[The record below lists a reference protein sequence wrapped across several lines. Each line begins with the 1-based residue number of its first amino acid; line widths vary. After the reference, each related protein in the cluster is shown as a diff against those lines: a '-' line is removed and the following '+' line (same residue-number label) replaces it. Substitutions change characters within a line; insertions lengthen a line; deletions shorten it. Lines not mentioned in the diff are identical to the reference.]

1 MKNRNFLQ
9 NSRTRSII
17 VWVILILIFFF
28 LPSIIGGLSQSSKE
42 IGYTKFYKDLTMDS
56 IKNVVIVDKKISG
69 KYKNGR
75 EFKTLIPYEDNNIV
89 VEMVRYGV
97 DVKVK
102 SPSNFWSEVL
112 PYLIPIV
119 MFVFL
124 WYFFMRSMANSQNKA
139 FTFGK
144 STATQVLTPK
154 QTFKDV
160 AGVKEAKD
168 ELQEVVDFLKHP
180 GKYIRLGGRI
190 PRGVLLL
197 GAPGTGKTLMAKAV
211 AGEAKVPFFS
221 IAGSNFVEMFVGV
234 GASRVRD
241 LFNKAKVNSPSI
253 VFIDEIDAVGR
264 HRGAGI
270 GGGHD
275 EREQTL
281 NQLLVEMD
289 GFETDAAVIIM
300 AATNRPDILD
310 PALLR
315 PGRFDRRIVIDRPDI
330 KGREEIFKI
339 HTKKIPLSSDV
350 NMLILAKSTPGF
362 TGADIANMVNE
373 AALLAARRDKN
384 EVEMVDFEESKD
396 KVTMGLERKSAVI
409 SAEEKKISA
418 YHESGHVIVS
428 KKLKHV
434 DPVHKVTVIP
444 RGMSLGLT
452 QFLPIDDRHM
462 YSKNYLLDNIVSL
475 LGGRA
480 AEILIIED
488 VTTGASNDIE
498 KVTEISHKMVCE
510 WGMSEKLGTI
520 QYSNPHDSVFLGR
533 EIMQKKDYSEETATL
548 IDKEVKLI
556 VHNSLSKATEILKTE
571 IDKLHKMANYLL
583 ERETLDS
590 QDIDNIMAGKDL
602 EPYIKPKK
610 EIKEN
615 EKPKEES
622 QAESN

>member
-1 MKNRNFLQ
+1 MKKNRFFADA
-9 NSRTRSII
+9 RVRSII
-17 VWVILILIFFF
+17 VWVILILAFLF
-28 LPSIIGGLSQSSKE
+28 LPAIIGGLSDANKE
-42 IGYTKFYKDLTMDS
+42 IDYTKFYEDMRSDS
-56 IKNVVIVDKKISG
+56 IMNVVIIEKNISG

-75 EFKTLIPYEDNNIV
+75 EFKTLIPYEDNNLVQDLI
-89 VEMVRYGV
+89 YYKV

-102 SPSNFWSEVL
+102 EPSNFWSEVL
-112 PYLIPIV
+112 PYLIPLAMIV
-119 MFVFL
+119 FF
-124 WYFFMRSMANSQNKA
+124 WYFFMKSMSNSQNKA

-144 STATQVLTPK
+144 STATLILMPK

-160 AGVKEAKD
+160 AGAVEAKE
-168 ELQEVVDFLKHP
+168 ELQEIIDFLKHP

-197 GAPGTGKTLMAKAV
+197 GSPGTGKTLMAKAV

-221 IAGSNFVEMFVGV
+221 ISGSDFVEMFVGV

-241 LFNKAKVNSPSI
+241 LFNKAKANSPCI
-253 VFIDEIDAVGR
+253 IFIDEIDAVGR

-289 GFETDAAVIIM
+289 GFETDEAVIIM

-339 HTKKIPLSSDV
+339 HVRKVPLSPDV
-350 NMLILAKSTPGF
+350 DFTILAKSTPGF

-384 EVEMVDFEESKD
+384 FVDMSDFEESKD
-396 KVTMGLERKSAVI
+396 KVLMGLARKSAVI
-409 SAEEKKISA
+409 SPDERKISA

-428 KKLKHV
+428 KRLKHV

-444 RGMSLGLT
+444 RGMALGLT

-480 AEILIIED
+480 AEILALED

-498 KVTEISHKMVCE
+498 RATEIAHKMVCE
-510 WGMSEKLGTI
+510 WGMSESLGTL

-533 EIMQKKDYSEETATL
+533 EIMQKKDYSEQTATMIDQEVKAIIDRSL
-548 IDKEVKLI
+548 KRATDILKADIDKMI
-556 VHNSLSKATEILKTE
+556 
-571 IDKLHKMANYLL
+571 KMADYLI

-590 QDIDNIMAGKDL
+590 DDIDDILAGKDL
-602 EPYIKPKK
+602 AVYLKPGEILKEQEKEKK
-610 EIKEN
+610 EDEI
-615 EKPKEES
+615 PF
-622 QAESN
+622 